1 MTIARRFP
9 TKILGKLGPLGVVVC
24 STNFRSEVRRSAI
37 LANYNKHSSFH
48 IFFFPRGRGPNGE
61 AVLHTMY
68 MDGACSR
75 KWADILRIS
84 KSDVDRELKRTL
96 EYKFRRKVPD
106 PLDTVYQYWDE
117 GAW

>member
-1 MTIARRFP
+1 MFLNFFLRPSLDSFPRRFLENWVP
-9 TKILGKLGPLGVVVC
+9 W
-24 STNFRSEVRRSAI
+24 SEGLRSAI
-37 LANYNKHSSFH
+37 LANYNNHSSFQM
-48 IFFFPRGRGPNGE
+48 FFFFRGRGPNGE

-75 KWADILRIS
+75 KWGDILRIS

>member
-1 MTIARRFP
+1 MTLSHEDSWKIWFP
-9 TKILGKLGPLGVVVC
+9 GLKVLGPQYLQ
-24 STNFRSEVRRSAI
+24 TTAI
-37 LANYNKHSSFH
+37 ILPFKC
-48 IFFFPRGRGPNGE
+48 FFFRGRGPNGE

-75 KWADILRIS
+75 KWGDILRIS

>member
-1 MTIARRFP
+1 MQTTAI
-9 TKILGKLGPLGVVVC
+9 ILPFKC
-24 STNFRSEVRRSAI
+24 
-37 LANYNKHSSFH
+37 
-48 IFFFPRGRGPNGE
+48 FFFRGRGPNGE

-75 KWADILRIS
+75 KWGDILRIS